1 MAKYVITDAS
11 VTYNSVDLSDH
22 VESVE
27 ITMDSEDVDLT
38 SMGDTSRTH
47 APGLRDDTVTVTYFQ
62 DFATGKVD
70 ATHAP
75 LLGVAAGATLV
86 VKPTSAAVSSTNPSY
101 TATVVL
107 LSYQPMA
114 GTVGEASMTTVEYK
128 CAEGSSLV
136 RATA

>member
-1 MAKYVITDAS
+1 MAKYVILDAS

-101 TATVVL
+101 TMMAIL

-114 GTVGEASMTTVEYK
+114 GTVGDSSMTTVEYK